1 MTGVIVGIYQRVSTE
16 NYGEL
21 LKELNVN
28 PIMRKAATS
37 ISPIM
42 EVEERNGH
50 WAIMTGCPPSG
61 SVEIDF
67 ELGVEFDETTAD
79 GREVTSLME
88 LKGNI
93 LSQTQTSKTG
103 SRNSTVIREFLEDTV
118 KVTYKVD
125 GWALSCVQIYERIE

>member
-50 WAIMTGCPPSG
+50 WAIMTGCPPGG
-61 SVEIDF
+61 SVEIEF

-79 GREVTSLME
+79 GREVTSIME
-88 LKGNI
+88 LQGNTLI
-93 LSQTQTSKTG
+93 QTQTSNSG
-103 SRNSTVIREFLEDTV
+103 GRNSTVIREFLGDTV
-118 KVTYKVD
+118 KVTYNVD

>member
-1 MTGVIVGIYQRVSTE
+1 MAGQIIGRYQRTSTQYYE
-16 NYGEL
+16 AL
-21 LKELNVN
+21 LKELRVN
-28 PIMRKAATS
+28 PIMRKAA
-37 ISPIM
+37 ILINPFM
-42 EVEERNGH
+42 EVNEKSGH
-50 WAIMTGCPPSG
+50 WTIMTGCPPSG

-125 GWALSCVQIYERIE
+125 GWALSCVQIYNRIE